1 MTNYGKQTVKRKRKE
16 QNIIK
21 CTTWNVR
28 GIAHKEEDV
37 VGALNEKQI
46 KIIETSGRL
55 HPSWPQNKRLYKPWT
70 KDYRHTGQDRWIQTE
85 LAFTLAKNATK
96 PNPVEI
102 IPLKTTR
109 KENNW
114 KAEKTLA
121 RTVVTLEAERIKLAQ
136 SLMFMMM
143 MMTN

>member
-55 HPSWPQNKRLYKPWT
+55 HPS
-70 KDYRHTGQDRWIQTE
+70 
-85 LAFTLAKNATK
+85 
-96 PNPVEI
+96 
-102 IPLKTTR
+102 
-109 KENNW
+109 
-114 KAEKTLA
+114 
-121 RTVVTLEAERIKLAQ
+121 
-136 SLMFMMM
+136 
-143 MMTN
+143 